1 MNTLVSA
8 LKNETNKTETENGMK
23 AFKSSTNGLVDL
35 FYKIG
40 ANRGEDL
47 TKDFQKAF
55 HEDVDT
61 AVRIMLY
68 SRDVREG
75 MGERQ
80 HYRNA
85 LREIAIK
92 DHNIALKLIPITP
105 ELGRWDDLFS
115 LVGTPVENE
124 MLSFYAKA
132 LSEGNALAS
141 KWAPREKS
149 SKKDIAIKLMKALGV
164 NKKQYRKMLVE
175 NTDVVESKMSNK
187 DWSSISFS
195 NVPSLAHLRYTNAF
209 KRNDE
214 DRYHDYLLSLEKGEE
229 GVKINAG
236 AVYPHQ
242 ITSSILYDDQETV
255 RIREQQWKALPDWIT
270 NDSSFLPVSDVS
282 GSMTINNGLPLDVSI
297 SLGIYCAQRNKSAF
311 KDLIISFSS
320 DPTFTD
326 ISGLSLKESVRV
338 IKESPWGMTTDL
350 EKTFDLV
357 LDTAV
362 KNKVKQE
369 DMPNAIIIFSD
380 MQFNYALHGYRGYER
395 GNFTAQEMI
404 RNKYES
410 SGYKMP
416 KIVYWNLN
424 GSSNVPVI
432 DKETGALLV
441 SGFSPSLMK
450 SILSN
455 QDYNPIEAILD
466 IVGNDRYNWNK

>member
-8 LKNETNKTETENGMK
+8 LKKETNKTETINGMK

-47 TKDFQKAF
+47 TTDFQKAF
-55 HEDVDT
+55 NEDVDT
-61 AVRIMLY
+61 AIRIMLY

-85 LREIAIK
+85 LHEIAIK
-92 DHNIALKLIPITP
+92 DYTIALKLIPITP

-115 LVGTPVENE
+115 LIGTPVEKE
-124 MLSFYAKA
+124 MLAFYAKA
-132 LSEGNALAS
+132 LMEGNSLAS

-149 SKKDIAIKLMKALGV
+149 TKKHIAIKLMKALGV

-175 NTDVVESKMSNK
+175 NTDVVESKMSKK

-195 NVPSLAHLRYTNAF
+195 NVPSLAHLRYTKAF

-214 DRYHDYLLSLEKGEE
+214 DRYHDYLLSLEKGEG

-242 ITSSILYDDQETV
+242 ISSSILSSDDNTV
-255 RIREQQWKALPDWIT
+255 RILEQQWKALPDWIE
-270 NDSSFLPVSDVS
+270 NDASFLPVSDVS
-282 GSMTINNGLPLDVSI
+282 GSMRGLPMEVSVA
-297 SLGIYCAQRNKSAF
+297 LGIYCAQRNKSAF
-311 KDLIISFSS
+311 KDLIITFSS
-320 DPTFTD
+320 KPSFID
-326 ISGLSLKESVRV
+326 ISGLSLKSSVKTV
-338 IKESPWGMTTDL
+338 LHGDWGMSTDL

-357 LDTAV
+357 LNTAV
-362 KNKVKQE
+362 KNEVDPK

-380 MQFNYALHGYRGYER
+380 MQFNQAVRTYHEVGKLS
-395 GNFTAQEMI
+395 AQEMI
-404 RNKYES
+404 RSQYES
-410 SGYKMP
+410 AGYKMP

-424 GSSNVPVI
+424 GSSNVPVL

-466 IVGNDRYNWNK
+466 IVGKERYNWNK

>member
-8 LKNETNKTETENGMK
+8 LKKETNKTETINGMK

-47 TKDFQKAF
+47 TTDFQKAF
-55 HEDVDT
+55 NEDVDT
-61 AVRIMLY
+61 AIRIMLY

-85 LREIAIK
+85 LHEIAIK
-92 DHNIALKLIPITP
+92 DYTIALKLIPITP

-115 LVGTPVENE
+115 LIGTPVEKE
-124 MLSFYAKA
+124 MLAFYAKA
-132 LSEGNALAS
+132 LMEGNSLAS

-149 SKKDIAIKLMKALGV
+149 TKKHIAIKLMKALGV

-175 NTDVVESKMSNK
+175 NTDVVESKMSKK

-195 NVPSLAHLRYTNAF
+195 NVPSLAHLRYTKAF

-242 ITSSILYDDQETV
+242 ISSSILSSDDNTV
-255 RIREQQWKALPDWIT
+255 RILEQQWKALPDWIQ
-270 NDSSFLPVSDVS
+270 NDASFLPVSDVS
-282 GSMTINNGLPLDVSI
+282 GSMRGLPMEVSVA
-297 SLGIYCAQRNKSAF
+297 LGIYCAQRNKSAF
-311 KDLIISFSS
+311 KDLIITFSS
-320 DPTFTD
+320 KPSFID
-326 ISGLSLKESVRV
+326 ISGLSLKSSVKTV
-338 IKESPWGMTTDL
+338 LHGDWGMSTDL

-357 LDTAV
+357 LNTAV
-362 KNKVKQE
+362 KNEVDPK

-380 MQFNYALHGYRGYER
+380 MQFNQAVRTYHEVGKLS
-395 GNFTAQEMI
+395 AQEMI
-404 RNKYES
+404 RSQYES
-410 SGYKMP
+410 AGYKMP

-424 GSSNVPVI
+424 GSSNVPVL

-466 IVGNDRYNWNK
+466 IVGKERYNWNK